1 MGGTAFCDQQHRYIK
16 CGDGSQE
23 LNDHKNDLYEWNN
36 MAADIEFQPTLKMMA
51 GQLARNYTPSG
62 KAL

>member
-1 MGGTAFCDQQHRYIK
+1 MGGTAFCDQQHRCIEY
-16 CGDGSQE
+16 GDGSQE
-23 LNDHKNDLYEWNN
+23 LDDHKNDLYKWNN